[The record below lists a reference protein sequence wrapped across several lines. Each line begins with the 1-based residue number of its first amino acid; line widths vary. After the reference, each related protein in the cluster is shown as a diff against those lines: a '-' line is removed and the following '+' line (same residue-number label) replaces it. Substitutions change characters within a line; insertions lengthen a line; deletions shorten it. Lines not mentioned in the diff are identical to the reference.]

1 GAGQSP
7 RCKPL
12 ELDCESEWRD
22 ERQLMFAREREQVDV
37 KDIAPI
43 VQIDGTRLQGQGGT
57 SKTQR
62 PLDRDIQPVKGGKH
76 RTIRLVVDDA
86 ARVVE
91 LEDRRDAINQNESV
105 EAEGLREGQTRPELP
120 SQAHVEPAHG

>member
-1 GAGQSP
+1 MK
-7 RCKPL
+7 R
-12 ELDCESEWRD
+12 
-22 ERQLMFAREREQVDV
+22 RQY
-37 KDIAPI
+37 
-43 VQIDGTRLQGQGGT
+43 
-57 SKTQR
+57 
-62 PLDRDIQPVKGGKH
+62 

-120 SQAHVEPAHG
+120 SQAHKNPNVGGPHFICDGIHPAFAWSEGWATGFGQYVNPDGFYNANNLAKAWAIENAHSECYVPNTGAENDEM

>member
-1 GAGQSP
+1 
-7 RCKPL
+7 
-12 ELDCESEWRD
+12 
-22 ERQLMFAREREQVDV
+22 MIFAREREQVDV
-37 KDIAPI
+37 KDIAAI
-43 VQIDGTRLQGQGGT
+43 VQIDGTRLERQGGT

-91 LEDRRDAINQNESV
+91 LEDRRDAINQNAAWYYPEPKQAASNIKGYV
-105 EAEGLREGQTRPELP
+105 AFWKGVQVTR
-120 SQAHVEPAHG
+120 